1 MEVRECALAPESRI
15 LPARQTS
22 ASSEMLGDPADPYA
36 IIAQRLGGRLSRR
49 WTLEGGVSAQVCAL
63 ELAMPDGTTER
74 VVVRQHGA
82 ATWKPLEEGVT
93 STEYALL
100 EVLADAGLPVPRP
113 RLLDLSG
120 TVLPAPYLVLPFV
133 DGTTEPRMP
142 ASAAVERM
150 AGFLAR
156 LHGLDVASRPIPPAL
171 PRRAHPMPEL
181 LEYLDAGQEELRRLL
196 EGRAAEPVVPLAE
209 SVLHGDFWPGNVLWR
224 EHEMVAV
231 IDWEDAAVGDPLSDL
246 ACCRVELA
254 CAYGEAAMEAFM
266 AHYLRTRDG
275 AVDRE
280 RLALWELYV
289 SSAALASMD
298 QWGLE
303 PPVLA
308 SRRSTTSAFLERAA
322 RLVLDSGGR

>member
-1 MEVRECALAPESRI
+1 MS
-15 LPARQTS
+15 
-22 ASSEMLGDPADPYA
+22 
-36 IIAQRLGGRLSRR
+36 
-49 WTLEGGVSAQVCAL
+49 
-63 ELAMPDGTTER
+63 DGTTDR

-142 ASAAVERM
+142 SSAAVERM

-156 LHGLDVASRPIPPAL
+156 LHELDVASRPIPPTL
-171 PRRAHPMPEL
+171 PRRANPMPEL
-181 LEYLDAGQEELRRLL
+181 LEYLDDGLKDLRRLL
-196 EGRAAEPVVPLAE
+196 ERRPAEPVAPLAE

-224 EHEMVAV
+224 GHELVAV
-231 IDWEDAAVGDPLSDL
+231 IDWEDAAMGDPLSDL

-254 CAYGEAAMEAFM
+254 CAYGEAAMEAFTR
-266 AHYLRTRDG
+266 HYLRARDG

-298 QWGLE
+298 QWGIE
-303 PPVLA
+303 PRVLA
-308 SRRSTTSAFLERAA
+308 SRRSTTATFLKRAA
-322 RLVLDSGGR
+322 TLVLDSYGR

>member
-1 MEVRECALAPESRI
+1 MI
-15 LPARQTS
+15 
-22 ASSEMLGDPADPYA
+22 GDSADPYA
-36 IIAQRLGGRLSRR
+36 IIARHLGGRLLRQ

-63 ELAMPDGTTER
+63 ELAMPDGTTDR

-93 STEYALL
+93 ATEHALL
-100 EVLADAGLPVPRP
+100 ELLADAGLPVPRP

-133 DGTTEPRMP
+133 AGATKPRTP
-142 ASAAVERM
+142 AIAVEHM

-156 LHGLDVASRPIPPAL
+156 LHGLDLALLPIPPAL
-171 PRRAHPMPEL
+171 PRRASPMPEL
-181 LEYLDAGQEELRRLL
+181 LDYLGDLGDELADLRPLL
-196 EGRAAEPVVPLAE
+196 ERRPAEPLTPRAA

-224 EHEMVAV
+224 GDELAAV

-246 ACCRVELA
+246 ACSRVELA
-254 CAYGEAAMEAFM
+254 CAYGEAAMDAFTS
-266 AHYLRTRDG
+266 HYLRARHG
-275 AVDRE
+275 AVDRA

-289 SSAALASMD
+289 SAAALASMD

-303 PPVLA
+303 PRALA
-308 SRRSTTSAFLERAA
+308 SRRATTSAFRDRAA
-322 RLVLDSGGR
+322 RLVLDRLTH